1 MIQIPAGLRG
11 LNPARRRGDMLT
23 LTNNQLSS
31 LQYKVFTLARV
42 EDQYLQNVLDDYALQ
57 GWFLLNVVTN
67 TFSDQGIVRSTTTLV
82 FARVDSG
89 RVART

>member
-1 MIQIPAGLRG
+1 
-11 LNPARRRGDMLT
+11 MLSFS
-23 LTNNQLSS
+23 NEQLSS

-42 EDQYLQNVLDDYALQ
+42 EDQYLQSVLDEHASN

-67 TFSDQGIVRSTTTLV
+67 TFSDQGIVCSTTTLV

-89 RVART
+89 RVAQT